1 MILPR
6 RWLVGAGLLIVGVT
20 IFLVYRAVSPKR
32 EVAVPPPVDGGEQ
45 AATCPLTGLE
55 PTDPSQLKRPAV
67 GVKIENDPSAYPLWG
82 LEEADLVFEQPIE
95 AGHTRF
101 LAIYHCRDADAVGPI
116 RSARLIDPLL
126 LKPLTS
132 VLAHSGAN
140 RRVANALDH
149 ARVVQVTE
157 LTAPRAFDRII
168 RPDLGAEHT
177 LYANTMRVRRAA
189 RQRFTKAPPRSLVFG
204 RLQQSVYAPKVTIRY
219 DSSTT
224 IVYRHR
230 GASWV
235 RSQEGQPFVA
245 PSGQPM
251 LIDNILVLEHDLRYL
266 SRVVDVAGNPSVAIS
281 DPTGGG
287 RAFLFRGGRLV
298 TGRWQRRAVA
308 DPISLLAADGSA
320 MRLRPGTTWIQIVPS
335 ATSEVRGGVS
345 FRGRMQN

>member
-1 MILPR
+1 M
-6 RWLVGAGLLIVGVT
+6 VGVT

-55 PTDPSQLKRPAV
+55 PTDPSQLERPAV

-140 RRVANALDH
+140 RRVADALDH
-149 ARVVQVTE
+149 ARIVQVTE

-177 LYANTMRVRRAA
+177 LYANTTRVRRVAI
-189 RQRFTKAPPRSLVFG
+189 QRFNKAPPRSFVFG
-204 RLQQSVYAPKVTIRY
+204 PRQTGSDTSRLTVRY
-219 DSSTT
+219 DPSTT
-224 IVYRHR
+224 IVYRYRR
-230 GASWV
+230 GTWM
-235 RSQEGQPFVA
+235 RSQGGRPFVTR
-245 PSGQPM
+245 SGEPM
-251 LIDNILVLEHDLRYL
+251 RIDNVLVLVYDLRYL
-266 SRVVDVAGNPSVAIS
+266 SRIVDVAGNPSVAIS
-281 DPTGGG
+281 DPTGQGP
-287 RAFLFRGGRLV
+287 AFLFREGRV
-298 TGRWQRRAVA
+298 VAGTWQRRALA
-308 DPISLLAADGSA
+308 NPISLLAKDGNA
-320 MRLRPGTTWIQIVPS
+320 LRLRPGTTWIQIVPS
-335 ATSEVRGGVS
+335 ASSEVRGGVS